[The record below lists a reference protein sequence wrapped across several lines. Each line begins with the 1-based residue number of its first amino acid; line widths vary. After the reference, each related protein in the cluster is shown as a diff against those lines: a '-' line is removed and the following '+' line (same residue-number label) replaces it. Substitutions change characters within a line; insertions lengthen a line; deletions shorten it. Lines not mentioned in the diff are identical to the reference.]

1 MGPFAVSLHAAFH
14 EPGTRVYRWV
24 QGTVWTLILLSILS
38 LVIEALLPQTGLP
51 LMRLPGLTVSTAM
64 TDANIP
70 VGVQIVGGRYRE
82 DTMLAAGEIIEVG
95 NTPFLPV
102 DPASA

>member
-1 MGPFAVSLHAAFH
+1 MG
-14 EPGTRVYRWV
+14 
-24 QGTVWTLILLSILS
+24 
-38 LVIEALLPQTGLP
+38 
-51 LMRLPGLTVSTAM
+51 LPGLTVSMGLTEG
-64 TDANIP
+64 NIP

-82 DTMLAAGEIIEVG
+82 DTMLEAGEIIEAG